1 MLVLP
6 EKSAKVWDK
15 FLTENEVLVYKFIY
29 RQIKKHI
36 SDDLDVINLFR
47 FDNNDLKAYVPK
59 KDVFLCLNGAMDVF
73 IKHEE
78 YEYAD
83 KVKKLIDRC
92 HVEFLLKDVTRQN
105 NGDRI

>member
-29 RQIKKHI
+29 RQIKKHV
-36 SDDLDVINLFR
+36 SDESDVINLFKFANKDMR
-47 FDNNDLKAYVPK
+47 AYVPK
-59 KDVFLCLNGAMDVF
+59 KDIFLCLNGAMEVF
-73 IKHEE
+73 IKYEE
-78 YEYAD
+78 YEYED

-92 HVEFLLKDVTRQN
+92 HVEFLIKEVTGQP
-105 NGDRI
+105 NGDGI